1 MSKIQKILSAFG
13 RRQDLIM
20 MVIVIIC
27 TAMMSFPM
35 PDFLLDLVLAITM
48 AMSTAIFI
56 TSFYVKTPAEL
67 TTFPS
72 FLLVSTIMRLG
83 ASVASTRMLLLTGE
97 AGEIIK
103 VFGEFVVGG
112 NLIVGIVVFLIIM
125 MVNFLVITKGS
136 ERVAEVAARF
146 TLDAMPGKQMSID
159 AELKS
164 GDIDKAEAQRRREI
178 LQIESQF
185 YGSMDGAMKF
195 VKGDTVAS
203 IVILIINILGGLAV
217 GPLYMGLTIGESLH
231 KFTIMSI
238 GDAMVGQ
245 IPGTM
250 ISVATGIVITR
261 IAHNKMVDLGTDII
275 ADTFK
280 NENTNIILGVM
291 MLITGMI
298 PGFPWYWFVLLAL
311 LFFSFGFKEHIAK
324 FYHIK
329 ILKEDKYIPPDPA
342 MEALLDERIPN
353 GASVIEVF
361 FSEEISNK
369 FDNKSLLKEIKRKRK
384 ELIEK
389 FGIQIPPIASVKT
402 KKNMREYFFTMH
414 IDGVPVAEAEVN
426 TDMLLVK
433 SEHEILQLA
442 DIPHEIASQA
452 LGVGKNFMVA
462 SEYESRVK
470 EIGAEYFTPQ
480 ESIIH
485 KVGECLQNNLSVF
498 MSMQEVQDWINDASR
513 TFPDLV
519 NEVRQAIQPQK
530 MTEVFKRLLAD
541 QVSLAS
547 RRPLLEAITN
557 WAGREEDP
565 AMLAELIRVTIRRQI
580 CFGCANESKI
590 IVAAIFDPSV
600 EEVIRQSVRRT
611 NLGDFLALEPA
622 MAERVMTHLKA
633 ILKEP
638 RFMSPMPVILCS
650 IDIRRF
656 VRSYIIKQGIDIAV
670 LSHQDIAE
678 DFTVQVIYA
687 IK

>member
-1 MSKIQKILSAFG
+1 MSIVNILNAFS

-20 MVIVIIC
+20 MTIVIVS

-48 AMSTAIFI
+48 AMSMAIFI
-56 TSFYVKTPAEL
+56 TSFYVKSPAEL

-72 FLLVSTIMRLG
+72 FLLVTTLMRLG
-83 ASVASTRMLLLTGE
+83 ATVASTKMLLLTGE

-103 VFGEFVVGG
+103 VFGEFIVGG
-112 NLIVGIVVFLIIM
+112 NLVVGVVVFLVIM
-125 MVNFLVITKGS
+125 MVNFMVVNKGA
-136 ERVAEVAARF
+136 ERVAEVSARF

-159 AELKS
+159 AELKG
-164 GDIDKAEAQRRREI
+164 GDIDKTEAQRRREI

-195 VKGDTVAS
+195 VKGDSIAS
-203 IVILIINILGGLAV
+203 LVILIINILGGLVV
-217 GPLYMGLTIGESLH
+217 GPMYMNLTIGESLE

-245 IPGTM
+245 IPGTL
-250 ISVATGIVITR
+250 IAVATGIVITR
-261 IAHNKMVDLGTDII
+261 ISHSKMNDLGTDII
-275 ADTFK
+275 GDIIQ
-280 NENTNIILGVM
+280 NENTNLLLGLM
-291 MLITGMI
+291 MIAAGMT
-298 PGFPWYWFVLLAL
+298 PGFPKHW
-311 LFFSFGFKEHIAK
+311 FFSLAFLFLCFAFKNKIAE
-324 FYHIK
+324 FYHLK
-329 ILKEDKYIPPDPA
+329 ILKKDRYIPPDPKL
-342 MEALLDERIPN
+342 EALMTEKIPT
-353 GASVIEVF
+353 GSSVIDIY
-361 FSEEISNK
+361 FSEELSKK
-369 FDNKSLLKEIKRKRK
+369 FPMTHMLKEMKKKRK
-384 ELIEK
+384 ELVDK
-389 FGIQIPPIASVKT
+389 FGIQIPPISSVQT
-402 KKNMREYFFTMH
+402 QKNMREYFFTIS
-414 IDGVPVAEAEVN
+414 IDGIPVAEAEVN
-426 TDMLLVK
+426 SDMLLVK
-433 SEHEILQLA
+433 SEHDVLQLA
-442 DIPHEIASQA
+442 DIPHEIASQS
-452 LGVGKNFMVA
+452 LGPGKNFMVPL
-462 SEYESRVK
+462 EYEDKIK
-470 EIGAEYFTPQ
+470 EIGVEYYTPVDT
-480 ESIIH
+480 IIY

-498 MSMQEVQDWINDASR
+498 MSMQEVQEWINDAAR
-513 TFPDLV
+513 NFPDLV

-530 MTEVFKRLLAD
+530 MTEVFKRLLTD
-541 QVSLAS
+541 QISLAA

-580 CFGCANESKI
+580 CFSVANESKVI
-590 IVAAIFDPSV
+590 IAAIFDPSV

-622 MAERVMTHLKA
+622 MAERVMGHLKS
-633 ILKEP
+633 IIKEP

-656 VRSYIIKQGIDIAV
+656 VRSYLIKQGVDIPV